1 MNINTFQAELGIV
14 FKNQNI
20 LKEALTHKSYLNE
33 NPEWNFPD
41 NERFEFLGDAV
52 LELVV
57 TSFLFK
63 TLPTLLEGELTQIR
77 AALVNTKMLGSLSED
92 IGLSLALRVSRG
104 ERTGGAISE
113 ATAADAFEA
122 FVGAIYL
129 DQGYEAAERFIKKYV
144 LTKVDDVRRRGV
156 KDAKSL
162 LQERIQS
169 DLKITPTYRIISESG
184 PEHLKTFVSGVYFED
199 RLVAKGS
206 GQSKQEAEL
215 DAASVALRMESVTE

>member
-33 NPEWNFPD
+33 NQDWNFPN

-52 LELVV
+52 LELI
-57 TSFLFK
+57 TTIYLFK
-63 TLPTLLEGELTQIR
+63 NHPTLEEGELTQIR
-77 AALVNTKMLGSLSED
+77 AALVNTKMLASLSEG
-92 IGLSLALRVSRG
+92 IGLAKALKVSKG
-104 ERTGGAISE
+104 ERIGGQISE

-122 FVGAIYL
+122 FIGAIYL
-129 DQGYEAAERFIKKYV
+129 DQGYEAAERFIKKFV
-144 LTKVDDVRRRGV
+144 LSKTDDVIRKGV

-162 LQERIQS
+162 LQEKVQS
-169 DLKITPTYRIISESG
+169 ELKLTPTYKILDETG
-184 PEHLKTFVSGVYFED
+184 PEHSKTFVAGVYFDHE
-199 RLVAKGS
+199 LIAKGK

-215 DAASVALRMESVTE
+215 AAAEIALHYEKK